1 MISKTILNSQGVFA
15 LIPLWIKT
23 IDFCFTTALPL
34 YTMCLRFKF
43 LFHRE
48 ISYISKKV
56 CISYLIFY
64 FMGFELSYGLTKVVS
79 QVVEAATFS
88 K

>member
-15 LIPLWIKT
+15 LIPLWAKT
-23 IDFCFTTALPL
+23 IDFLFYDSSPSL
-34 YTMCLRFKF
+34 YNVPEVRIFCSTEKT
-43 LFHRE
+43 
-48 ISYISKKV
+48 SYISKKV

-79 QVVEAATFS
+79 
-88 K
+88 